1 MLQLMRPTWPRGRLL
16 GDDWLTRMNES
27 GRRISRPSA
36 GTGHHPPAVDFNI
49 FRSRAPAS
57 ALSDV
62 FRGTIKHQIRECAS
76 LCIKVTHRNAAHAH
90 DCVAISASSAGKPCL
105 NFALREQIP
114 NRTVCPPDIRGVL
127 KRNLEGSPS
136 RCGFCVDG
144 FFKVGDCRVH
154 KNPSKDSAF
163 CCLSFDSILRNFC
176 NVANA
181 LALNHDSIKQV

>member
-1 MLQLMRPTWPRGRLL
+1 VLHGAPLIYRRERGSVSQSPTP
-16 GDDWLTRMNES
+16 T
-27 GRRISRPSA
+27 
-36 GTGHHPPAVDFNI
+36 
-49 FRSRAPAS
+49 
-57 ALSDV
+57 
-62 FRGTIKHQIRECAS
+62 
-76 LCIKVTHRNAAHAH
+76 
-90 DCVAISASSAGKPCL
+90 
-105 NFALREQIP
+105 
-114 NRTVCPPDIRGVL
+114 PDIRGVL